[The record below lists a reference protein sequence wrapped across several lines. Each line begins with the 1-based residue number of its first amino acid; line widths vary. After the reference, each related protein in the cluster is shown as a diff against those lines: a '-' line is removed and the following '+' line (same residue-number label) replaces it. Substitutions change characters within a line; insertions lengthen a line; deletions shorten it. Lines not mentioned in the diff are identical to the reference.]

1 MNKTVVFSDITI
13 VSSHDDAKATVMEN
27 AFCVVSDDRICYV
40 GQSKEA
46 AFEKAESLSSGDYDT
61 YDGRNKILA
70 PTFANAHAH
79 TPMSIFRNIADDF
92 ALQDWLFNE
101 IIPREDRMIAD
112 DFTYGH
118 LLTLAEMIEGGTA
131 CAANMYDGAD
141 QITLASAEAGFR
153 LQQTAM
159 GKTCKDGV
167 WSADSKN
174 VEDFIALCREKGK
187 GLIKPSLLV
196 HSVYLYP
203 GSFYADLSDLAKRYE
218 IPVSVHISET
228 IKENEDCLSSYG
240 CTPVEFLDR
249 AGLLSETTVAAHCVH
264 LTDNDMRILSER
276 KTWVAHNASS
286 NMKLASGFADMVGMQ
301 KAGIRLCLGTDGASS
316 NNNQDMFIEMRLASF
331 MAKGKTYDPTV
342 ISASEVFHMATRNGY
357 LACGFD
363 DCGIIEEGM
372 KADIQIIDYD
382 CPQMWPLG
390 NPISS
395 LVYSCGPKCVE
406 SVMIDGQ
413 FVLYKHDLTTIDLQK
428 VKFETKKTMD
438 RLK

>member
-1 MNKTVVFSDITI
+1 MKKTVLFSDITI
-13 VSSHDDAKATVMEN
+13 VSSHDDVKATVMEN

-46 AFEKAESLSSGDYDT
+46 ALEKAESLSSGDFET

-159 GKTCKDGV
+159 GKTFKDGV

-174 VEDFIALCREKGK
+174 VEDFIALCNEKGK

-203 GSFYADLSDLAKRYE
+203 GSFYADLSELAKKYE

-240 CTPVEFLDR
+240 CTPVEYLDQT
-249 AGLLSETTVAAHCVH
+249 GLLSDTTVAAHCVH
-264 LTDNDMRILSER
+264 LTENDMRILSER

-342 ISASEVFHMATRNGY
+342 MCASDVFHMATRNGY
-357 LACGFD
+357 LACGFE

-390 NPISS
+390 NPVSS

-406 SVMIDGQ
+406 SVMIDGR
-413 FVLYKHDLTTIDLQK
+413 FVLYKHDLTTIDFEK
-428 VKFETKKTMD
+428 VKFETKKTME